1 VDFFKR
7 HLLKVIIASI
17 FLLLIFA
24 FSSRLI
30 VDWLW
35 FQEVGYLS
43 VFVKQKATQLLSSF
57 FVLGISS
64 LFFWGNFSLANKQKW
79 QWIHESGWIK
89 NSLTYLPQQ
98 QLFSTNKI
106 NLNLPG
112 NEQILGL
119 KKERNKSVLKLYSLL
134 PIVLL
139 LSLTLSFLL
148 LFYGNLLLEIWQQKN
163 LLNISPIGLKNLATQ
178 NIHLT
183 FSQYWWLFS
192 LVVIVT
198 GAILWKTEF
207 TLKAIAII
215 FSTLLSLII
224 AGNWIKILAYLN
236 PTSFN
241 YTDPQ
246 FQRDLSFYIFELPVL
261 NLIALWAIGLFGC
274 SLIIVFLKYLLSGN
288 SLSEGKFPG
297 FAPFQIGH
305 IFLLGAMVMLGMSL
319 HHWLNRYQLLY
330 SPQGVVYGAGF
341 TDLNVK
347 LPRETILSFL
357 AIAIA
362 LWLATFSISQKYTL
376 EKKIFRQKW
385 ARKKTKIF
393 IVLLP
398 VFFYLSFLIT
408 GELASSLIQ
417 NFRVKP
423 NELALENTYL
433 SRNIEMTRKAL
444 NLSTIEAETFSP
456 QGELTT
462 QDIINNNLTIDNI
475 RLWDTRPILETNR
488 QLQRIRLYYEFLGAD
503 IDRYIFKSDR
513 QNDKQQVIISAREL
527 DYEAVPERAKTW
539 VNQHLV
545 YTHGYGFTLSPVNQV
560 DEGGLP
566 FYYVKDIGVATQ
578 ETGSLTVSSQII
590 RDNIPLTNPRIYYGE
605 LTNNYVMVKTKVRE
619 LDYPKEAENAYNIY
633 DGTGGI
639 RLKNYGLRLIFAQ
652 YLQDW
657 QMLFTRNFTTETKL
671 LLRRNI
677 TQRIRY
683 IAPWLRYD
691 KNPYLVVAN
700 TSTSENQK
708 DRHLYWMIDAY
719 TISDR
724 YPYSDPGQNKFN
736 YIRNSV
742 KVVVNAYDG
751 DVSFYIADRQD
762 PIIKTWSKVFPQ
774 LFKPLEAMPL
784 SLQTHIRYPED
795 LFSIQSERL
804 LTYHMTDPQVFYNRE
819 DQWQIPQEIYGTE
832 AREVEP
838 YYLIMRLPTA
848 NTEEFI
854 LLHPYTP
861 SSRPNLI
868 AWLAARSDGDNYG
881 KLLLYKFP
889 KQRLV
894 YGQNQIEA
902 LINQDPIIS
911 QQISLW
917 NREGSKAIQG
927 NLLIIPLEQ
936 SLLYVEPLYIEA
948 AQNSLPTLARVIVVY
963 KNKIVMA
970 ETLNIAISAIF
981 QPATNNESTIIR
993 PVEEIE
999 N

>member
-1 VDFFKR
+1 MNFFKR
-7 HLLKVIIASI
+7 HLLKIIVASI
-17 FLLLIFA
+17 VLLLIFD

-43 VFVKQKATQLLSSF
+43 VFVKQRATQFISGCL
-57 FVLGISS
+57 VLAISS

-98 QLFSTNKI
+98 QSFLVNKI
-106 NLNLPG
+106 ALNLP
-112 NEQILGL
+112 NNKRIL
-119 KKERNKSVLKLYSLL
+119 RSNNYQNKPTLKLSFLV

-139 LSLTLSFLL
+139 LSFTLSFLL
-148 LFYGNLLLEIWQQKN
+148 FFYSNLLLEIWQQKSV
-163 LLNISPIGLKNLATQ
+163 LKISFTGLKNLATQ
-178 NIHLT
+178 NTNLI
-183 FSQYWWLFS
+183 FSQYWWLFGF
-192 LVVIVT
+192 VIIIT

-207 TLKAIAII
+207 ALKAIALV

-224 AGNWIKILAYLN
+224 AGNWIKVLAYLN
-236 PTSFN
+236 PTIFN

-246 FQRDLSFYIFELPVL
+246 FERDISFYIFELPVL

-297 FAPFQIGH
+297 FAPFQISH

-347 LPRETILSFL
+347 LPRETILSIL
-357 AIAIA
+357 ALAIA
-362 LWLATFSISQKYTL
+362 LWLIIFSASQKYSL
-376 EKKIFRQKW
+376 SKKVFRQKW
-385 ARKKTKIF
+385 QRKTTKTLIF
-393 IVLLP
+393 LLP
-398 VFFYLSFLIT
+398 ICFYLSFLIT
-408 GELASSLIQ
+408 GELASSLVQ

-433 SRNIEMTRKAL
+433 SRNIKMTRKAL

-456 QGELTT
+456 QGELTA

-503 IDRYIFKSDR
+503 IDRYILKNNR

-639 RLKNYGLRLIFAQ
+639 EIKNYGLRLIFAQ
-652 YLQDW
+652 YLKDW
-657 QMLFTRNFTTETKL
+657 QMLFTRNFTPKTKL

-691 KNPYLVVAN
+691 NNPYLVVTD
-700 TSTSENQK
+700 TSISGNQK
-708 DRHLYWMIDAY
+708 NRHLYWIIDAY

-724 YPYSDPGQNKFN
+724 YPYSDPGQNNFN

-751 DVSFYIADRQD
+751 DVSFYIADNQD
-762 PIIKTWSKVFPQ
+762 PIINTWSKVFPQ

-804 LTYHMTDPQVFYNRE
+804 LIYHMTDPQVFYNRE
-819 DQWQIPQEIYGTE
+819 DQWQIPQEIYGAE

-848 NTEEFI
+848 KTEEFI

-868 AWLAARSDGDNYG
+868 AWLAGRSDGDNYG

-894 YGQNQIEA
+894 YGPNQIEA

-927 NLLIIPLEQ
+927 NLLIIPIEQ

-970 ETLNIAISAIF
+970 ETLNSAISAIF
-981 QPATNNESTIIR
+981 KPETSSKSTIIR
-993 PVEEIE
+993 PVE
-999 N
+999 